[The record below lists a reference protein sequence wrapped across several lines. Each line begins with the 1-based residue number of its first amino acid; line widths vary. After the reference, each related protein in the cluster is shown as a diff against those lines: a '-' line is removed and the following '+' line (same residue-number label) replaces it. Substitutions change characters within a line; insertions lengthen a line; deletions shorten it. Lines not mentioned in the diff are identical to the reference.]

1 MADETMTPSA
11 SRGAEASSD
20 RGLGMDRDISRRDF
34 LNGVALVA
42 GSLALPETGLAA
54 ERDRSAAAGA
64 AAAEAVPAGA
74 SPGEDHP
81 YPPMRTG
88 IRGSQP
94 GSFTAAHALRDR
106 RSVDLG
112 HAEHTG
118 ETYDLVIVGGGLS
131 GLAAAHFF
139 HKSVGPGARV
149 LILDNHDDVG
159 GHARRNEFHHQGRT
173 LVLNGGTLDIESPAR
188 YNQWARQ
195 VLDDIGVDL
204 PRYVAANEANQGLYR
219 SLGLRPAYFF
229 ERETFGV
236 DRLAVAPVSSAA
248 DHRSPL
254 TDEYVR
260 RMPLSEA
267 AKRDLLRL
275 QDPAQPDYLAGLTQ
289 GEKKERLARMSY
301 KDYLLQV
308 AKVDPQAYWFCM
320 ALGRAVF
327 GVGADATPALFAWV
341 MGGAGFAGLRLDPL
355 PAGLLADLPGG
366 QHGRQQPGGGDVHFP
381 DGNATLVRLLVRRL
395 IPDAVPG
402 STMEDVGMARV
413 GYALFDRPSNSTR
426 IRLNSTVLNVRH
438 DGDASSAKEV
448 IVSYTASN
456 VASGRLY
463 DVRARACVMASWN
476 MMIPYVIPEL
486 PAEQKTALAYNVKA
500 PIVYTSV
507 LVRNWKSFEKLGIS
521 SVSCPTMYHDTVS
534 LPEPVD
540 LGELRHS
547 ASPEEPIVLFLTRY
561 PNVPGLPRK
570 EQHRAGRAELLS
582 TTFDTFER
590 NIRDQLARI
599 LSPGGFDPRRDI
611 LGIMVNRW
619 GHGYSYTYNSLYDPL
634 DWVFTETDRRSCV
647 TARQPYGLITIANA
661 DAAASPHTDA
671 AFLTAHWAVEQ
682 VLSKRAFPF
691 LAQSART

>member
-1 MADETMTPSA
+1 MTNPPPQTDNTDNTDRPA
-11 SRGAEASSD
+11 ASSD
-20 RGLGMDRDISRRDF
+20 RSLGMDRDISRRDF
-34 LNGVALVA
+34 LNGVAMVA
-42 GSLALPETGLAA
+42 GSFALAETALSAG
-54 ERDRSAAAGA
+54 RDGA
-64 AAAEAVPAGA
+64 AATGA
-74 SPGEDHP
+74 APGEDYP

-88 IRGSQP
+88 FRGSQP
-94 GSFTAAHALRDR
+94 GSFTAAHALRDSR
-106 RSVDLG
+106 YVDLSR
-112 HAEHTG
+112 AEHTG

-139 HKSVGPGARV
+139 HKSIGPGARV

-159 GHARRNEFHHQGRT
+159 GHARRNEFHYQGRT
-173 LVLNGGTLDIESPAR
+173 LALNGGTFDIESPAR

-204 PRYVAANEANQGLYR
+204 PRYVAANKASAGLYA
-219 SLGLRPAYFF
+219 SLGLRSGYFF
-229 ERETFGV
+229 ERERFGA
-236 DRLAVAPVSSAA
+236 DRLAVAPAGPA
-248 DHRSPL
+248 GRRGPL
-254 TDEYVR
+254 LTEDYLR
-260 RMPLSEA
+260 HMPLSER

-275 QDPAQPDYLAGLTQ
+275 QDPRQPDYLAGLGQ
-289 GEKKERLARMSY
+289 AQKMERLARISY
-301 KDYLLQV
+301 KDYLLEV
-308 AKVDPQAYWFCM
+308 AKADSQAYWFYM
-320 ALGRAVF
+320 ALGRDVF

-341 MGGAGFAGLRLDPL
+341 MGGDGFAGLRLDPL
-355 PAGLLADLPGG
+355 PDGLLADLPGG
-366 QHGRQQPGGGDVHFP
+366 QHGRQRPGGGDVHFP

-395 IPDAVPG
+395 VPDAVPG
-402 STMEDVGMARV
+402 TTMEDVGMARV
-413 GYALFDRPSNSTR
+413 DYARFDRASNPTR

-438 DGDASSAKEV
+438 DGEAATAREV
-448 IVSYTASN
+448 IVSYSPSN
-456 VASGRLY
+456 VASGKLY

-486 PAEQKTALAYNVKA
+486 PAEQKAALADNVKA

-507 LVRNWKSFEKLGIS
+507 LVRNWKAFEKLGIS
-521 SVSCPTMYHDTVS
+521 SVSCPTMYHDTVA

-547 ASPEEPIVLFLTRY
+547 ASPEEPIVLSLTRY

-582 TTFDTFER
+582 TTFETFER
-590 NIRDQLARI
+590 NIRDQLSRI
-599 LSPGGFDPRRDI
+599 LAPGGFDPRRDI

-619 GHGYSYTYNSLYDPL
+619 GHGYSYTYNSLYDPP
-634 DWVFTETDRRSCV
+634 DWVFTETERRACV
-647 TARQPYGLITIANA
+647 VARQPYGLISIANC

-691 LAQSART
+691 IAQNAKT